1 MSASRVL
8 GAVWCFC
15 LAAALAGAGEMPA
28 GSLRLS
34 RIAIVDADK
43 AHFTRDLE
51 ARFTERLD
59 AALSEAFGAGETA
72 RLERISPREAAAR
85 MKRGAC
91 DAILFVGTE
100 RPGALRA
107 LDASTF
113 AALCGHVLA
122 PTPVYLIVPNSDP
135 GRKRVFG
142 EAFAA
147 AVGDIPNR
155 ERVAALE

>member
-1 MSASRVL
+1 MTASRAL

-15 LAAALAGAGEMPA
+15 LAAAWAWAGET
-28 GSLRLS
+28 GSARLS
-34 RIAIVDADK
+34 RIAIIDAEK

-51 ARFTERLD
+51 TRFTERLALALRQSTD
-59 AALSEAFGAGETA
+59 AGATPRVEYLSS
-72 RLERISPREAAAR
+72 RDAAAR
-85 MKRGAC
+85 MKRGMC
-91 DAILFVGTE
+91 DAIVFVGAE
-100 RPGALRA
+100 RPGALRT

-122 PTPVYLIVPNSDP
+122 PTPVYLIVPNGDP
-135 GRKRVFG
+135 ARKRVLG

-155 ERVAALE
+155 ERVAASE